1 MSCCGGLGRVAL
13 RLVKALPLCYADI
26 DIISLLFFESKHASY
41 LHRFPSMFLEKTFGS
56 VGVKSWET
64 AMISVSESLYG
75 AVCEGIQILNAHHT
89 PPHSKIIDA
98 PLLMGL
104 YGFFSL
110 SLVTV
115 VLYSAL

>member
-1 MSCCGGLGRVAL
+1 MQTLIL
-13 RLVKALPLCYADI
+13 YH
-26 DIISLLFFESKHASY
+26 FFFLKVNTLHIFTVFHPCFWRKHLAQWV
-41 LHRFPSMFLEKTFGS
+41 F
-56 VGVKSWET
+56 KSWET
-64 AMISVSESLYG
+64 AMISLSESLYG

-115 VLYSAL
+115 GLYSAL

>member
-1 MSCCGGLGRVAL
+1 M
-13 RLVKALPLCYADI
+13 
-26 DIISLLFFESKHASY
+26 ISL
-41 LHRFPSMFLEKTFGS
+41 
-56 VGVKSWET
+56 
-64 AMISVSESLYG
+64 SESLYG